1 MAIQDYSPELLLRL
15 YRQMLL
21 VREFEL
27 RAIAERRAGLIP
39 GFIHSCVGQEATA
52 AGACAALE
60 PHDVIASTHRGHGH
74 LVAKG
79 GEPKYM
85 MAELAARTTGYCGG
99 KGGSLHMTDFN
110 LGILGANGI
119 VGGGIP
125 IAVGAG
131 LAFQQRR
138 EPRVALS
145 FFGDGATNEGS
156 FHEALNLAGLWKL
169 PVVFF
174 CENNLYGEGT
184 PQNKQAPVAD
194 LAIRASSYAMP
205 GVTVDGN
212 DVLAVYEATKVAAD
226 RARSG
231 GGPTLVEGK
240 TYRQRGHYE
249 GDPMVYRSKA
259 EMDEWKGRDPVVSFR
274 RRLLSEAGIGE
285 GEVIALEKD
294 VQALLNEAVAFAA
307 SSPKPAARDGA
318 CRRLRRHAR
327 RTGLLVRAESR
338 LLPADRPQAPLQC
351 QQRRRPFHQG
361 DKGRHE
367 HHHLQSSHL

>member
-1 MAIQDYSPELLLRL
+1 MKITDYPVAQLLEL
-15 YRQMLL
+15 YRKMLA

-27 RAIAERRAGLIP
+27 RAINERRAGLIP

-52 AGACAALE
+52 VGACAALE
-60 PHDVIASTHRGHGH
+60 PTDVITSTHRGHGH

-125 IAVGAG
+125 IAVGAA
-131 LAFQQRR
+131 LAFQQRK

-184 PQNKQAPVAD
+184 PQAKQAPVAD

-212 DVLAVYEATKVAAD
+212 DVLAVYEATKTAVD
-226 RARSG
+226 RARAG

-259 EMDEWKGRDPVVSFR
+259 EMEEWKGRDPVSGFR
-274 RRLLSEAGIGE
+274 ARLLADARVAET
-285 GEVIALEKD
+285 EVVAIEKAVQLALD
-294 VQALLNEAVAFAA
+294 EAVSFAA
-307 SSPKPAARDGA
+307 SSPKPAPETALAGVYGET
-318 CRRLRRHAR
+318 HG
-327 RTGLLVRAESR
+327 GLV
-338 LLPADRPQAPLQC
+338 
-351 QQRRRPFHQG
+351 F
-361 DKGRHE
+361 
-367 HHHLQSSHL
+367 

>member
-1 MAIQDYSPELLLRL
+1 
-15 YRQMLL
+15 
-21 VREFEL
+21 
-27 RAIAERRAGLIP
+27 
-39 GFIHSCVGQEATA
+39 
-52 AGACAALE
+52 
-60 PHDVIASTHRGHGH
+60 
-74 LVAKG
+74 
-79 GEPKYM
+79 M

-169 PVVFF
+169 PVIFF
-174 CENNLYGEGT
+174 CENNLYGEGS
-184 PQNKQAPVAD
+184 PQSKQAPVAD

-212 DVLAVYEATKVAAD
+212 DVLAVYEATRIAAD

-231 GGPTLVEGK
+231 GGPTLIEGK

-259 EMDEWKGRDPVVSFR
+259 EMEEWKGRDPVVAFR
-274 RRLLSEAGIGE
+274 ARLLSETGVLE
-285 GEVIALEKD
+285 DELVNLEKG
-294 VQALLNEAVAFAA
+294 VQEILNEAVAYAA
-307 SSPKPAARDGA
+307 ASPKPAPETALAGVYGET
-318 CRRLRRHAR
+318 H
-327 RTGLLVRAESR
+327 E
-338 LLPADRPQAPLQC
+338 
-351 QQRRRPFHQG
+351 
-361 DKGRHE
+361 GRVF
-367 HHHLQSSHL
+367 

>member
-1 MAIQDYSPELLLRL
+1 MPIETYSKAILLHL

-52 AGACAALE
+52 VGACAALE
-60 PHDVIASTHRGHGH
+60 PTDVITSTHRGHGH
-74 LVAKG
+74 LIAKG

-99 KGGSLHMTDFN
+99 KGGSLHMSDFN

-119 VGGGIP
+119 VAGGIP
-125 IAVGAG
+125 IAVGAA
-131 LAFQQRR
+131 LAFQVRSLPSGQKE

-145 FFGDGATNEGS
+145 FFGDGATNEGA
-156 FHEALNLAGLWKL
+156 FHEALNLAGLWRL
-169 PVVFF
+169 PVIFF

-184 PQNKQAPVAD
+184 PQDKQAPVAD
-194 LAIRASSYAMP
+194 LAIRAASYAMP

-212 DVLAVYEATKVAAD
+212 DVLAVYEATKAAAA

-231 GGPTLVEGK
+231 GGPTFIEGK

-259 EMDEWKGRDPVVSFR
+259 EMDEWKRRDPVASFR
-274 RRLLSEAGIGE
+274 GRLLAEAGLPEAEI
-285 GEVIALEKD
+285 IAIERA
-294 VQALLNEAVAFAA
+294 VQASLDEAVAFAVA
-307 SSPKPAARDGA
+307 SPKPVAETALAGVYGDTHG
-318 CRRLRRHAR
+318 
-327 RTGLLVRAESR
+327 GLV
-338 LLPADRPQAPLQC
+338 
-351 QQRRRPFHQG
+351 F
-361 DKGRHE
+361 
-367 HHHLQSSHL
+367 

>member
-1 MAIQDYSPELLLRL
+1 MSITDYSTDQLLHL

-52 AGACAALE
+52 AGACAALG
-60 PHDVIASTHRGHGH
+60 PDDVITSTHRGHGH

-131 LAFQQRR
+131 LAFQQKK

-145 FFGDGATNEGS
+145 FFGDGATNEGA

-169 PVVFF
+169 PVIFF

-184 PQNKQAPVAD
+184 PQDRQAPVAD

-212 DVLAVYEATKVAAD
+212 DVLAVYEATKAAAE
-226 RARSG
+226 RARTG
-231 GGPTLVEGK
+231 GGPTFIEGK

-249 GDPMVYRSKA
+249 GDPMIYRSKA
-259 EMDEWKGRDPVVSFR
+259 EMDEWKRRDPVIAFR
-274 RRLLSEAGIGE
+274 ARLLTEAGIPE
-285 GEVIALEKD
+285 ADVVAVEQA
-294 VQALLNEAVAFAA
+294 VQAALDEAVAFAA
-307 SSPKPAARDGA
+307 ASPKPAPETALAGVYGET
-318 CRRLRRHAR
+318 HG
-327 RTGLLVRAESR
+327 GLV
-338 LLPADRPQAPLQC
+338 
-351 QQRRRPFHQG
+351 F
-361 DKGRHE
+361 
-367 HHHLQSSHL
+367 